1 MAIIKDNLLVK
12 GARGNVGKQ
21 FVYRKHGNNTTI
33 ARMPRINENAEST
46 EEQLEKRELFTS
58 AVMYA
63 QGAIQSAELKKEYQK
78 KAPPGKTAYN
88 MALRDFLKAPVVK
101 KINTEKYNGTP
112 GSTIIIH
119 AKDDFRVVAV
129 KVSIYVASTGGL
141 LEEGNAT
148 LAPINR
154 EQWIYTASQQYAEKE
169 PLKIVAT
176 ATDVPGNQAVLEIML

>member
-1 MAIIKDNLLVK
+1 MANINENLLVK

-21 FVYRKHGNNTTI
+21 FVYRKHGNDTMI
-33 ARMPRINENAEST
+33 ARMPRFNEKAAST
-46 EEQLEKRELFTS
+46 EEQLAKRELFAS
-58 AVMYA
+58 AAMYA
-63 QGAIQSAELKKEYQK
+63 QGAIKSAELKKEYQK

-119 AKDDFRVVAV
+119 AKDDFRVAEV
-129 KVSIYVASTGGL
+129 KVSIYRASTGDL
-141 LEEGNAT
+141 LEEGYAT

-154 EQWIYTASQQYAEKE
+154 EQWIYTASQVNAVAE

-176 ATDVPGNQAVLEIML
+176 ATDVPGNTAVLEATV

>member
-1 MAIIKDNLLVK
+1 MAIINENLFVK

-21 FVYRKHGNNTTI
+21 LVYRKHGDNTTI
-33 ARMPRINENAEST
+33 TRMPRINENAIAS
-46 EEQLEKRELFTS
+46 EEQKEVRELFAS

-63 QGAIQSAELKKEYQK
+63 QGAVKSADLKREYLKKAK
-78 KAPPGKTAYN
+78 PGKTAYN

-119 AKDDFRVVAV
+119 AKDDFRVVEV
-129 KVSIYVASTGGL
+129 KVSIYNASTGEL

-154 EQWIYTASQQYAEKE
+154 EQWIYTASQANASQDR
-169 PLKIVAT
+169 LLIRAT
-176 ATDVPGNQAVLEIML
+176 ATDLPGNTAMLEITL